1 MCGAVPH
8 QFSAYTF
15 PLLEQR
21 LRHRA
26 LWKEVAVT
34 DSNNDGQSSGEV
46 EQIILFVDYLC
57 FLNMMLYLFCLLL
70 QV

>member
-26 LWKEVAVT
+26 LWKEVAVAYP
-34 DSNNDGQSSGEV
+34 NNDGQSSGEV
-46 EQIILFVDYLC
+46 EQIILFVNYLC
-57 FLNMMLYLFCLLL
+57 F
-70 QV
+70 